1 MAPTIDLCK
10 PPPQTADF
18 SQQIWP
24 YLKVGVLK
32 LMESPET
39 ISATVYV
46 NLSTTVYHVPI
57 RSRTCALG
65 KKHSERKTVIL
76 NLSID
81 VQQNLMGIF
90 NEYVQSR
97 AEVTE
102 F

>member
-1 MAPTIDLCK
+1 MATTIDLCK

-18 SQQIWP
+18 SQIWP
-24 YLKVGVLK
+24 YLKFGILK

-46 NLSTTVYHVPI
+46 SLSTTVYHVHI

-65 KKHSERKTVIL
+65 NKHSERKTVIL